1 MVHQLMSWPKVAQ
14 IYCLV
19 RAESDEAAAL
29 RLTESFRQARLDDAD
44 HEKRSIIVA
53 LASDVGQHHLG
64 LDDEKYDALRTSVT
78 DIIHG
83 AWAVNF
89 NMSLKSFEP
98 CLASVSRLLEFS
110 MSSLSYP
117 KPTFSFISS
126 IASVMRAGEQGVVN
140 EARYGWEFTASMGYG
155 QSKWVA
161 EEICFAAAQYAV
173 QKGANLPIQIL
184 RVGQVVGDT
193 NHGIWNPT
201 EAIPLTVQSAL
212 TIGVLPLIEGD
223 DMTFWLPVDIAA
235 IAVLELALRSRSH
248 DNGQEARIFHISS
261 TTPFRWNTDFLPA
274 LKRNRLSFE
283 AIPGREWV
291 CLLESAVP
299 NHLLLQHFK
308 ARYGAARDDQSSQR
322 ARGAFDTSEAQRYA
336 SVLTEVPRIDEK
348 QVSRFLTYWLGLES
362 WRSIQRATNIDNQAR
377 TSPTGRRDG
386 GVGT

>member
-1 MVHQLMSWPKVAQ
+1 MSWPKVAQ

-29 RLTESFRQARLDDAD
+29 RLTESFREARLDNAD
-44 HEKRSIIVA
+44 HDKRSKIVA
-53 LASDVGQHHLG
+53 LASDIGQHHLG
-64 LDDEKYDALRTSVT
+64 LNDKKYDALRTSVT

-89 NMSLKSFEP
+89 NMSLSSFEP
-98 CLASVSRLLEFS
+98 CIASVSRLLEFS

-126 IASVMRAGEQGVVN
+126 VASVMLAGEQGVIS
-140 EARYGWEFTASMGYG
+140 EARYGWEVTTPMGYG

-161 EEICFAAAQYAV
+161 EEICFAAAKYAV

-201 EAIPLTVQSAL
+201 EAIPLTVQTAL
-212 TIGVLPLIEGD
+212 TIGVLPLIQGD
-223 DMTFWLPVDIAA
+223 DVTFWLPVDIAA

-248 DNGQEARIFHISS
+248 DNDKEGRIFHISS
-261 TTPFRWNTDFLPA
+261 TTPLHWNTDFLPA
-274 LKRNRLSFE
+274 LKKNNLSFE

-299 NHLLLQHFK
+299 DHRLLQHFK
-308 ARYGAARDDQSSQR
+308 TSYGAARDGQSSQR

-336 SVLTEVPRIDEK
+336 SVLKEVPKIDEK
-348 QVSRFLTYWLGLES
+348 QVGRFLTYWTGLEK
-362 WRSIQRATNIDNQAR
+362 WRSI
-377 TSPTGRRDG
+377 
-386 GVGT
+386 